1 VHSKKHTII
10 LDKISSFINEYYKL
24 GIEDHI
30 YFTTIWQKNKKIIPE
45 IVNSKNISLYALYDI
60 FLDFKSSNY
69 QRIRD
74 IRNASVH
81 ERLVIY
87 DSVLTSWD
95 KKMDKYNIGYETMLS
110 QTIELLQLVKS
121 SIIYL
126 INFVQLEEN
135 KKKKDSTGLIAP
147 IYVDTTQFL

>member
-1 VHSKKHTII
+1 M
-10 LDKISSFINEYYKL
+10 
-24 GIEDHI
+24 
-30 YFTTIWQKNKKIIPE
+30 
-45 IVNSKNISLYALYDI
+45 
-60 FLDFKSSNY
+60 DFKSGDY
-69 QRIRD
+69 KRIRD

-95 KKMDKYNIGYETMLS
+95 KKADKYNIGYELMLS

-126 INFVQLEEN
+126 INFVQLEED
-135 KKKKDSTGLIAP
+135 KKEKESTGLIAP
-147 IYVDTTQFL
+147 MYVDSAQFL